1 MAGSNITTR
10 VLLANNWQNEL
21 KKEKEAKT
29 IGAGKVVPKEIY
41 FVSPYKLN
49 TNLGDFFF
57 SSS

>member
-21 KKEKEAKT
+21 KEKEAKT

-41 FVSPYKLN
+41 FVSPCKLN
-49 TNLGDFFF
+49 TNVGDIFF
-57 SSS
+57 SSP